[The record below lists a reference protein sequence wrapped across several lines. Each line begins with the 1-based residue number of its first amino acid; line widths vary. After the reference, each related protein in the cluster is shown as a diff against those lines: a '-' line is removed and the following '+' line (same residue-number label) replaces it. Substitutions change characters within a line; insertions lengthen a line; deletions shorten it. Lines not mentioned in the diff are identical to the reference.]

1 MTLFKISSD
10 EGISSSLPDQV
21 RVVENHL
28 GKAVN
33 SVRSYPAG
41 SVIGEIVGRVF
52 NDDSGADD
60 YTFEYDDQLMEPEAP
75 FRFLNHSCAPNCEF
89 QMLDIPATE
98 DQPASRGLYLIAIE
112 DIVAPQELTIDYN
125 WPASHAI
132 ECRCEQP
139 ECRGWVVAEEELALL
154 I

>member
-1 MTLFKISSD
+1 LTLFEISSD

-52 NDDSGADD
+52 NDNSGADD

-75 FRFLNHSCAPNCEF
+75 FRFLNHSCAPNCE
-89 QMLDIPATE
+89 QQVTQSSAVVNNPNA
-98 DQPASRGLYLIAIE
+98 AAGLS
-112 DIVAPQELTIDYN
+112 PQKN
-125 WPASHAI
+125 WL
-132 ECRCEQP
+132 C
-139 ECRGWVVAEEELALL
+139 
-154 I
+154 